1 MLSMTEKM
9 ACMLK
14 LDILK
19 IGNMN
24 REAPAKIFV

>member
-1 MLSMTEKM
+1 MFSMTEKM

-19 IGNMN
+19 IRNMKT
-24 REAPAKIFV
+24 EAPTKIFV